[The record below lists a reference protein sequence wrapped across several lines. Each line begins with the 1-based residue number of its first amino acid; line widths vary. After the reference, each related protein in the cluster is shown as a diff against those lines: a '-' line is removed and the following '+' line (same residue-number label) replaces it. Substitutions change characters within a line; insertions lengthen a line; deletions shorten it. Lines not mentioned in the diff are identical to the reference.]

1 MRRAKTDRLFAD
13 LLIDQIGQEVLDE
26 TAASEITGAFAEAV
40 SLFIS
45 RGALRIVY
53 GLDDGEA
60 HLMWGGATR
69 H

>member
-1 MRRAKTDRLFAD
+1 MKIWRKVHLYSF
-13 LLIDQIGQEVLDE
+13 GYYK
-26 TAASEITGAFAEAV
+26 AV

-53 GLDDGEA
+53 DLDDGEA